1 MMLTVVGNPVL
12 QDNPPISQ
20 HFNNEMNGVH
30 NRLLSL
36 FSWQK
41 SGLEELP
48 CIGDYTL
55 DEMVEDTLELYY
67 MQLIHC
73 TQSNN
78 ARSLNNNNKKD
89 NIYN

>member
-1 MMLTVVGNPVL
+1 MMLTVVSNPVL

-30 NRLLSL
+30 SRLLSC
-36 FSWQK
+36 FSWYK

-55 DEMVEDTLELYY
+55 DEMVEDTFELYY

-73 TQSNN
+73 T
-78 ARSLNNNNKKD
+78 
-89 NIYN
+89 